1 MSTPTDTKPEETPE
15 PTPEP
20 APVVEWTDENGKV
33 HVEHPVHTECTGSCY
48 EVAR

>member
-48 EVAR
+48 EVAH